1 MRDSYRQLKNELLD
15 QSTYTLKEV
24 EHRLDMVM
32 LHAAEVEHII
42 TCCYCDAQY
51 IAKQAGGCPYCRIE
65 KQSSH
70 HFYMMDRLLNDVE
83 ELIGRLKQI
92 DTERIHWK
100 RWTEEAE
107 ADRYHYRTAL
117 ERIIFLS
124 KDMPDDALE
133 VEIAKAAL
141 NEVAQ

>member
-1 MRDSYRQLKNELLD
+1 MSDSYRQLKNELLD

-70 HFYMMDRLLNDVE
+70 HFYMMGRLNQDIE

-92 DTERIHWK
+92 DTERRQQIA
-100 RWTEEAE
+100 REAVGEVQGEE
-107 ADRYHYRTAL
+107 T
-117 ERIIFLS
+117 
-124 KDMPDDALE
+124 P
-133 VEIAKAAL
+133 V
-141 NEVAQ
+141 